1 MLFRSQRAYEKIG
14 PFSTVNV
21 LAYTGLPDLTF
32 TDFTARTNQ
41 YSYYYRIVTVDSC
54 GNDVLISNL
63 GRTILLSGLAEQN
76 LTNNIKYNDY
86 EEWLGGVSSYSLF
99 RKVDDIW
106 QPAPCAI
113 LPFGQQGYLDDVSSL
128 YQTTGR
134 FCYRIEAYEGG
145 GNTYGFTDTSASNE
159 ICLIQ
164 EPKVYVPTGFT
175 PGGKNGTFKPSFIY
189 VDAKNYFFIVFNR
202 WGQKVFETHNPE
214 EGWDGTFDGTLAPE
228 GTYVYNV
235 RIFGTNGQEIEKNG
249 SVTLLR

>member
-1 MLFRSQRAYEKIG
+1 
-14 PFSTVNV
+14 
-21 LAYTGLPDLTF
+21 
-32 TDFTARTNQ
+32 
-41 YSYYYRIVTVDSC
+41 
-54 GNDVLISNL
+54 
-63 GRTILLSGLAEQN
+63 
-76 LTNNIKYNDY
+76 
-86 EEWLGGVSSYSLF
+86 
-99 RKVDDIW
+99 VDDTW

-113 LPFGQQGYLDDVSSL
+113 LPFGQQAYLDDVSSL
-128 YQTTGR
+128 FQTTGR

-145 GNTYGFTDTSASNE
+145 GNIYGFTDTSSSNE

-175 PGGKNGTFKPSFIY
+175 PGGKNSVFKPSFIY

-202 WGQKVFETHNPE
+202 WGQKVFETNNPE